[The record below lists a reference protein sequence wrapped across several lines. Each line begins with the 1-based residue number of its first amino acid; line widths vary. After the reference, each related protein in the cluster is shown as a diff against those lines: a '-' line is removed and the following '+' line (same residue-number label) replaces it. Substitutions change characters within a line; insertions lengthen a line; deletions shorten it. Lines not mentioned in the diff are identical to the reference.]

1 MTRTLKLLA
10 PYFAVGVFWCLL
22 SNAWLAI
29 FAYHAQIL
37 FWSRHPLFGARRPSH
52 AKMMLLALPAVLTGP
67 LVYFFLCTIARTD
80 LLSWLTEHHLS
91 HLSLMAMIPYF
102 GLIHPVLEQVHW
114 AALRDSTPLA
124 HPLFAGYHM
133 LVLHSLLPLP
143 WLILS
148 FVVLTMASFA
158 WQRMAKMTGNLALP
172 VASHAL
178 ADLGVII
185 AAWLKT

>member
-1 MTRTLKLLA
+1 
-10 PYFAVGVFWCLL
+10 
-22 SNAWLAI
+22 
-29 FAYHAQIL
+29 
-37 FWSRHPLFGARRPSH
+37 
-52 AKMMLLALPAVLTGP
+52 
-67 LVYFFLCTIARTD
+67 
-80 LLSWLTEHHLS
+80 
-91 HLSLMAMIPYF
+91 MAMIPYF